1 MVTTGVANIYV
12 YALFRIFTHKHSH
25 TLTQAYLSAVI
36 YIKLFSTCNGEAIV
50 TDAAVFPVVQP
61 TASKHSDSF
70 GFLIQ
75 EIKVP
80 KTQRYLS

>member
-1 MVTTGVANIYV
+1 LNGDNWSGKHLCLCFVSHFYTQT
-12 YALFRIFTHKHSH
+12 LTH
-25 TLTQAYLSAVI
+25 TQAYLSAVI

-50 TDAAVFPVVQP
+50 TDAAFVQP